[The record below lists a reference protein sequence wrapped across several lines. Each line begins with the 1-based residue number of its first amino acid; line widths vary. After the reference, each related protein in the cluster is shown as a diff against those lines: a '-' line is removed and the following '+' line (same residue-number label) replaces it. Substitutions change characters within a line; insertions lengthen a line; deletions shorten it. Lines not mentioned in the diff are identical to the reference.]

1 MIVYYSREKFL
12 ALIMLLGLPFVFS
25 CTKTSDE
32 GDDIYAIVG
41 NASGLQEKPANSSTA
56 SATLSG
62 TYDAENNTLEYK
74 INWKDLSGLV
84 TAAHFQATPQK
95 GDSAETFIEIKIS
108 ANGINGSAT
117 TTVVLSDSA
126 EAELLKGDL
135 YYDIKTAL
143 YPNGEI
149 RGQVIAL
156 RE

>member
-12 ALIMLLGLPFVFS
+12 ALTILFSLPFVFS
-25 CTKTSDE
+25 CTKTSD
-32 GDDIYAIVG
+32 GDDDIYAIVG

-74 INWKDLSGLV
+74 INWKNLSGFV
-84 TAAHFQATPQK
+84 TAAHFHATQQK

-108 ANGINGSAT
+108 VNGIDGSAMA
-117 TTVVLSDSA
+117 TVVLSDAA
-126 EAELLKGDL
+126 EAELLNGDL

-156 RE
+156 RD